1 MVALALRKT
10 CGTLFASV
18 CERRVFRL
26 IYYLRSLFVEAGYM
40 LSHTHRP
47 TDQGGKGGLLV
58 AGGGLRLKQSH
69 RLYFTF
75 LGSVSFSSCM
85 RRKLRGPLDLE
96 GQLEGGCWGE
106 EV

>member
-58 AGGGLRLKQSH
+58 VVMWFETETIAQIVFLRSW
-69 RLYFTF
+69 
-75 LGSVSFSSCM
+75 
-85 RRKLRGPLDLE
+85 GPFHFPA
-96 GQLEGGCWGE
+96 
-106 EV
+106 V